1 MQPTQNGIIRSNEPM
16 LAVMHRWLDLV
27 VIAGVLFVVLWFQ
40 ETTLHRDHWISLLI
54 TLFLFY
60 LINDF
65 SRLYGSWR
73 GEHSLRE
80 LRQVGGNW
88 AAAFAAAFVT
98 DYFFF
103 QNTRLPDMEK
113 DKGHWGGQVLGL
125 ARSGRQDIQ
134 WTVKRISPRY
144 TAVP

>member
-65 SRLYGSWR
+65 R
-73 GEHSLRE
+73 
-80 LRQVGGNW
+80 
-88 AAAFAAAFVT
+88 
-98 DYFFF
+98 
-103 QNTRLPDMEK
+103 
-113 DKGHWGGQVLGL
+113 
-125 ARSGRQDIQ
+125 
-134 WTVKRISPRY
+134 
-144 TAVP
+144 